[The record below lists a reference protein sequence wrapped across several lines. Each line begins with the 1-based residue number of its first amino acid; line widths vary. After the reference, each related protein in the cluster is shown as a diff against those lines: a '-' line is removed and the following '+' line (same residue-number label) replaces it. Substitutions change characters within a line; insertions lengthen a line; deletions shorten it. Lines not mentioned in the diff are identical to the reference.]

1 MASIIKSDNGVS
13 SGITGIVQSADSSGQ
28 LALQTTTSGG
38 TATTAVTID
47 NTQKVT
53 FANSIGF
60 GSNAGITFNNSSAT
74 VNSTLND
81 YETGTWTP
89 VINRTVTAPTVT
101 YTVQQGNYVKI
112 GRFVYLNCNIA
123 ISGVSAQGSGYNCV
137 SGLPF
142 AVNFSNASWYDIGGS
157 VKYNTMF
164 SGVTVDRLSGGGSQG
179 ANAVSFLPANTVGT
193 AEVNANI
200 ATGNVYLTFTAIY
213 QATF

>member
-60 GSNAGITFNNSSAT
+60 GSNAGITFNNSSALT
-74 VNSTLND
+74 NSTLND

-89 VINRTVTAPTVT
+89 NQGAGLTVVGTFSSSGT
-101 YTVQQGNYVKI
+101 YTKI
-112 GRFVYLNCNIA
+112 GSMVLVNFRLNGSTSIT
-123 ISGVSAQGSGYNCV
+123 VSAGGVLSSN
-137 SGLPF
+137 LPF
-142 AVNFSNASWYDIGGS
+142 STASSGAYFWGTLVNNTTGISAVQAASSSIFADTSLAATPSIYGS
-157 VKYNTMF
+157 
-164 SGVTVDRLSGGGSQG
+164 
-179 ANAVSFLPANTVGT
+179 
-193 AEVNANI
+193 I
-200 ATGNVYLTFTAIY
+200 VYQSTF
-213 QATF
+213 